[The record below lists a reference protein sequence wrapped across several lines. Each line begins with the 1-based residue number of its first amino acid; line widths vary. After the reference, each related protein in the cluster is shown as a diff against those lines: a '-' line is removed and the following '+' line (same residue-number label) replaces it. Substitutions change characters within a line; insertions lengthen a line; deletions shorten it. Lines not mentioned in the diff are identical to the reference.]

1 MAELRGFV
9 IQRNDGA
16 AQTASRYYLL
26 AADETA
32 ARASAATLLET
43 DVQCVTVLRGMAD
56 WEVQVFRPF
65 PNELLAAP

>member
-1 MAELRGFV
+1 MKGYV
-9 IQRNDGA
+9 IQRCDA
-16 AQTASRYYLL
+16 TAQLSSRYYLL

-43 DVQCVTVLRGMAD
+43 DVQHVTVLRGMAD
-56 WEVQVFRPF
+56 WEVQVFCPF